1 MKKSTII
8 LIAAIYVASIVI
20 VGVFGLQALSF
31 SEKVYIKDI
40 TFVDHVDDDGTVH
53 YLQIGGKEVK
63 PKSNGKGF
71 IVVLNLDDIKNT
83 PLSINYNIS
92 PMDATITTVEVS
104 DDTEGGAA
112 AYARLEKTTLGGYL
126 VTFTDKGQIDIRLS
140 SVDGSK
146 ATTKLSIIAK

>member
-20 VGVFGLQALSF
+20 VGVFGLKALSF

-40 TFVDHVDDDGTVH
+40 TFVDYVDDDGTVH

-63 PKSNGKGF
+63 PKSNGKGY
-71 IVVLNLDDIKNT
+71 IVVLNLDDIKNV

-92 PMDATITTVEVS
+92 PVDATVTTVEVS
-104 DDTEGGAA
+104 DDTEGGATCA
-112 AYARLEKTTLGGYL
+112 KLEKTALGGYL
-126 VTFTDKGQIDIRLS
+126 VTFTEKGQIDIRLA

-146 ATTKLSIIAK
+146 ATAKLSIIAK